1 MPSIFM
7 IDTKD
12 AGDKKE
18 KDKKLGDIRREAP
31 KSKTLMK
38 EDILE
43 ELRVDKF
50 EWADI
55 AHGCLA
61 RNFWNCAAREV
72 IVVFED
78 SVGPIPDKSDG
89 GTTVVIDCGAY
100 KNVVGQY

>member
-1 MPSIFM
+1 MQGI
-7 IDTKD
+7 
-12 AGDKKE
+12 KK
-18 KDKKLGDIRREAP
+18 KKIKKLGDIRREAA

-78 SVGPIPDKSDG
+78 SVGPILDKSDG
-89 GTTVVIDCGAY
+89 
-100 KNVVGQY
+100 